1 MYEAMLLKE
10 SGQLGKVL
18 KFLDE
23 HESHICDILAMQE
36 LKGTTTIWQFDYQ
49 LFLFS
54 AEVCIELGNLSD
66 ARLLYWK
73 LLKRNPENVFY
84 YTSLQNLV
92 KPADPLQF
100 YINLRK
106 ELPFSSTVKRLP
118 LNIAT
123 GKEVIWW
130 RWCLTFSFARW
141 FIC

>member
-1 MYEAMLLKE
+1 MLFV
-10 SGQLGKVL
+10 SSTVV
-18 KFLDE
+18 
-23 HESHICDILAMQE
+23 II
-36 LKGTTTIWQFDYQ
+36 
-49 LFLFS
+49 

-100 YINLRK
+100 YVNLRK

-123 GKEVIWW
+123 GE
-130 RWCLTFSFARW
+130 
-141 FIC
+141 